1 MLAFAETTLAQ
12 PAHPALVARTDC
24 ARDAERYLLM
34 MPAGRTIWV
43 EDPGA
48 ATAFASMREATR
60 MAMRLPASE
69 RAYGLPRHAELAVRR
84 DH

>member
-1 MLAFAETTLAQ
+1 MLAFTETTPAQ
-12 PAHPALVARTDC
+12 AAHSALVARTD
-24 ARDAERYLLM
+24 AVRDVERYLLM
-34 MPAGRTIWV
+34 MPAGRTSWV

-48 ATAFASMREATR
+48 ATAFTSMREATR

-69 RAYGLPRHAELAVRR
+69 RAYGLPREAELAVRR